1 MRKGQAAIELTI
13 IASVMLIVLLFL
25 FEFGETKILEN
36 ASVVQVSEAR
46 NTVDRLAKAAT
57 EVHNEGVGARRKV
70 YITIP
75 DRVNPDRVFVDNN
88 TITIGVYVGNGTS
101 DISSRVNLAVKKGGY
116 FPTSP
121 GNYWV
126 WVAGKE
132 GYVQIGNALE
142 INPLNAY
149 FELFPNNSTESNIT
163 FTNYGSSPINV
174 SMDLSWTDSETNASI
189 NDARSL
195 SFALLPGPL
204 NSQSISLNVSANLNA
219 SKGLHSGYAT
229 VTTNISESELMPVLV
244 NVVSPASAS
253 GGVAYLTINTYNNS
267 ARTYSDMV
275 FSEGEMV
282 YYNVNSYN
290 ASDALVNST
299 VTIRIYDPSS
309 TIMSDGTY
317 APSSTG
323 TYQSSYSL
331 NPNAR
336 TGLWSITAYDAGG
349 ASARVYFT
357 VNPTSSSTLLLS
369 LTTATQFPPSQ
380 RMICRDGKNYIH
392 IIWPYNGTRIAY
404 ARSTDNGV
412 SFSIN
417 TSFFGSSSTTSS
429 TKYPPSISC
438 DGNNI
443 TAVYTDAG
451 SADVIVGISTDNGNS
466 WSWTNPIT
474 SGIGLYSA
482 VERRGQRIY
491 VLYVD
496 GDYNVSFFN
505 STDGGSTW
513 GPQTILWQAWKEVH
527 LGYEYYTYV
536 SLAVNGTGTSSDRL
550 YVSCYVTSFDGIS
563 TYAFASLFRNSSN
576 AGASWG
582 AERTIAPW
590 NDAGTGIPSITTNG
604 SAVFIASNNYTTTNV
619 AILNKSLDGGATWS
633 WEQISNTPSSF
644 YETATLNGTMPFIL
658 WRNSSSASYGDIFY
672 RNYNGTG
679 WDSVL
684 AFTTDHNGNDFP
696 NAKWNY
702 AGNCIEF
709 VYRNGTASPY
719 NMSYARLGSCT
730 PP

>member
-1 MRKGQAAIELTI
+1 MRKAQAAIELTI
-13 IASVMLIVLLFL
+13 IASVMLIVLLFI
-25 FEFGETKILEN
+25 FEFGETKILES
-36 ASVVQVSEAR
+36 ASILQVSEAR

-57 EVHNEGVGARRKV
+57 EVHNEGVGAKRKV

-75 DRVNPDRVFVDNN
+75 DRVNPDRVFVDNS

-121 GNYWV
+121 GSYWV

-174 SMDLSWTDSETNASI
+174 SMNLSWTDSETNASI
-189 NDARSL
+189 DNTRNL
-195 SFALLPGPL
+195 SFALLPGTL
-204 NSQSISLNVSANLNA
+204 NSQSVRLNVSANLNA

-244 NVVSPASAS
+244 NVVSPTSAS

-267 ARTYSDMV
+267 AHTYSDTV
-275 FSEGEMV
+275 FSQSETV
-282 YYNVNSYN
+282 YYKVRSYN
-290 ASDALVNST
+290 SSDGLVNST
-299 VTIRIYDPSS
+299 VTIRVYNPSS
-309 TIMSDGTY
+309 AIMSDGTY
-317 APSSTG
+317 TPSSTG
-323 TYQSSYSL
+323 TYQSSYPL
-331 NPNAR
+331 NINTR
-336 TGLWSITAYDAGG
+336 SGVWSISAYDAGG
-349 ASARVYFT
+349 ASTRAYFT
-357 VNPTSSSTLLLS
+357 VNPTSSSTVLLS
-369 LTTATQFPPSQ
+369 VTTATPFWPSQ
-380 RMICRDGKNYIH
+380 RAICRDGKNYIH
-392 IIWPYNGTRIAY
+392 IIWLYNSSSIAY
-404 ARSTDNGV
+404 ARSTNNGV
-412 SFSIN
+412 TFSIN
-417 TSFFGSSSTTSS
+417 TSFFGSTSTTSS
-429 TKYPPSISC
+429 TKYTPSVSC

-451 SADVIVGISTDNGNS
+451 SSDVIVGISTDNGNS
-466 WSWTNPIT
+466 WNWANPIT
-474 SGIGLYSA
+474 SNIRMYNA

-491 VLYVD
+491 ILYVD
-496 GDYNVSFFN
+496 GEYNVSFFN

-513 GPQTILWQAWKEVH
+513 GPQTILWQAGDYGQF
-527 LGYEYYTYV
+527 GYDHYTDV
-536 SLAVNGTGTSSDRL
+536 SLAVNGTGTSSDSL
-550 YVSCYVTSFDGIS
+550 YASCYEIASDGTSQ
-563 TYAFASLFRNSSN
+563 TFASSFRNSSN
-576 AGASWG
+576 AGVTWG
-582 AERTIAPW
+582 AKRTMAPW
-590 NDAGTGIPSITTNG
+590 NDVGTGEPSITTNG
-604 SAVFIASNNYTTTNV
+604 SAVFVASNNYSSTEQV
-619 AILNKSLDGGATWS
+619 ATLNKSLDGGATWS
-633 WEQISNTPSSF
+633 WEQVSNTVSSF

-658 WRNSSSASYGDIFY
+658 WRNGSASNGDIFY

-679 WDSVL
+679 WDSIL
-684 AFTTDHNGNDFP
+684 AYTSDHNGNDLP

-719 NMSYARLGSCT
+719 NISYARLGSCT